1 MCYLQK
7 SRFLSRLQP
16 LTRLSL
22 KLALAMQTLLSRF
35 CEEFNG
41 VLRPV
46 LGPLRRAGET
56 LGEASAD
63 TPGRE
68 ILPPLLDARHDIET
82 LADKVEAQQA
92 YVLIFG
98 PLKSGKSTLMNA
110 VSAAYV
116 SEVTSLP
123 AYPCMVYVSHADE
136 QEFKVHRYNGKV
148 EKYTDSAALHIQVNR
163 GHTEL
168 ADHIRKNEAESQQDF
183 DPAIHFQEAIR
194 RVDVRIP
201 AGHLAKSGAV
211 LVDTPGLYSRMK
223 FGYDRMTREFRNAA
237 AVAIFV
243 VKSDNLFLEQVF
255 NEFNQLLELFSRIFL
270 VVNLDTSKVD
280 LRPDGSL
287 EPSLERR
294 DPLRIIEAF
303 ENLAM
308 SAGLKEAADQGRLR
322 IYPVDLLRAASERLQ
337 EGPTENGKS
346 NSAPY
351 EGQANF
357 DAFTGDLTEFLN
369 STEYLVAFL
378 GDSLRQANAFLTEV
392 RELCNRPAIDDLRV
406 RVEDLERRQEV
417 DRSRLRAFDR
427 LINFEWKQAFESLQT
442 ELGAQTTD
450 HAGEVA
456 GATVDRLHEAV
467 ADWFR
472 DDSSMQTL
480 ITERLVPIL
489 GEHRDH
495 MADHLQS
502 ALSERVEMG
511 QAGILVPAETGEDLQ
526 DTGILLSDFGQE
538 AVNSVRV
545 DSREPSV
552 GTPLDID
559 TIPVKKGLLDWLFF
573 RSAATVRQR
582 LMGPTSRPG
591 TRIPRA
597 MKAKL
602 IGAAGRSAMLA
613 SLDRHRE
620 GFFALTLE
628 TIRSQVL
635 VQYTC
640 AVTEAMQSRFQ
651 AEKEVV
657 EGSLT
662 EIEKRLKEH
671 RRVLNHLTTL
681 QAETDRALSS
691 IDQLSESYGQTDPD
705 MLNQPLDKVEL
716 EDVSLIPQNGT
727 ADAVSNNGT
736 ITDTGTETKTG
747 TDASGDASE
756 VKLEEA

>member
-1 MCYLQK
+1 
-7 SRFLSRLQP
+7 
-16 LTRLSL
+16 
-22 KLALAMQTLLSRF
+22 MQTLLSRF

-46 LGPLRRAGET
+46 LGPLRRAAET
-56 LGEASAD
+56 LGETGPD

-68 ILPPLLDARHDIET
+68 ILPQLLDARHDIET

-123 AYPCMVYVSHADE
+123 AYPCMVYVSHADS
-136 QEFKVHRYNGKV
+136 QEFRVHRYSGKI
-148 EKYTDSAALHIQVNR
+148 ESYTDSAALHMQVNR
-163 GHTEL
+163 AHSEL
-168 ADHIRKNEAESQQDF
+168 ADHIRGLEAECDEEF

-255 NEFNQLLELFSRIFL
+255 QEFNRLLELFSRIFL

-303 ENLAM
+303 ENLSM
-308 SAGLKEAADQGRLR
+308 SAPLKEAADQGRLR

-337 EGPTENGKS
+337 KGPQAAGVAAAS
-346 NSAPY
+346 GAAPY
-351 EGQANF
+351 EGQASF
-357 DAFTGDLTEFLN
+357 DAFVGDLTEFLN

-378 GDSLRQANAFLTEV
+378 GDSLRQGNAFMAEV

-406 RVEDLERRQEV
+406 RVEELEGRQEV
-417 DRSRLRAFDR
+417 ERKRLRSLERMVNFQWKDAFD
-427 LINFEWKQAFESLQT
+427 SLQRD
-442 ELGAQTTD
+442 LGAESYS

-456 GATVDRLHEAV
+456 GATIDRLHETV

-472 DDSSMQTL
+472 DDSSVQAL
-480 ITERLVPIL
+480 IAERLIPTL
-489 GEHRDH
+489 AEHRDH
-495 MADHLQS
+495 MATHLQS
-502 ALSERVEMG
+502 ALAERVGQG
-511 QAGILVPAETGEDLQ
+511 QAGILVPSEIGEDLR

-538 AVNSVRV
+538 AVDTVRIDSRDPAVTSPLDV
-545 DSREPSV
+545 DSV
-552 GTPLDID
+552 
-559 TIPVKKGLLDWLFF
+559 PVKRRFVDWLLF
-573 RSAATVRQR
+573 RGTATVRQR
-582 LMGPTSRPG
+582 LFGPSSRP
-591 TRIPRA
+591 TNRIPRA
-597 MKAKL
+597 LKAKL
-602 IGAAGRSAMLA
+602 VGEAGRAAMLA

-628 TIRSQVL
+628 SIKNQVL
-635 VQYTC
+635 VQYTA
-640 AVTEAMQSRFQ
+640 AVIEAMQGRFQ
-651 AEKEVV
+651 AEQQVV
-657 EGSLT
+657 ESSLAK
-662 EIEKRLKEH
+662 IEKRLKDH
-671 RRVLNHLTTL
+671 RRVLNHLTSL
-681 QAETDRALSS
+681 QAETDHALSE
-691 IDQLSESYGQTDPD
+691 IDRLSESYGQTDPD
-705 MLNQPLDKVEL
+705 LLNKPVMGEDLRELTLFPKNGSTAELTSGAAEPELGAELGLDDEL
-716 EDVSLIPQNGT
+716 PSQAKAKAAEESDSL
-727 ADAVSNNGT
+727 ADA
-736 ITDTGTETKTG
+736 
-747 TDASGDASE
+747 DADADADSE
-756 VKLEEA
+756 EVTLEEA